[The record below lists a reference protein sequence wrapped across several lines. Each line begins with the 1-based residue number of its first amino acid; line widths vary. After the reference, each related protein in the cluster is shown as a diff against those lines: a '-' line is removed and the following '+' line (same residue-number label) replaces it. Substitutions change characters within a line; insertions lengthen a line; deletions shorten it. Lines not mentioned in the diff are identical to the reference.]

1 MKPIFYDFSP
11 LLSSTYI
18 EVKPIWEFFEKSMD
32 FIADDS
38 RYFFTGGIDG
48 SSRWKINF
56 WGVCY
61 KSSTELF
68 SKIDII
74 RIVTF
79 FYVLSILGIGDALI
93 AIASSSDSFFIKEL

>member
-18 EVKPIWEFFEKSMD
+18 EVKPIWEFFENSMD

-48 SSRWKINF
+48 SSR
-56 WGVCY
+56 
-61 KSSTELF
+61 
-68 SKIDII
+68 
-74 RIVTF
+74 
-79 FYVLSILGIGDALI
+79 
-93 AIASSSDSFFIKEL
+93 